1 MITECPVCDIEFK
14 KALQQTWSA
23 IAADVLDISPNNEIE
38 QDDLIEIVM
47 DYIDAYGGLSKK
59 QLAIWENIPYP
70 KKFELGRQAF
80 PAKLYG
86 M

>member
-1 MITECPVCDIEFK
+1 MDTKPYIR
-14 KALQQTWSA
+14 ALNKTWSA

-38 QDDLIEIVM
+38 QEDLIEMVM
-47 DYIDAYGGLSKK
+47 DYIDAYGQLSKEEF
-59 QLAIWENIPYP
+59 AIWENIPYQ
-70 KKFELGRQAF
+70 KKFEIGRQAF